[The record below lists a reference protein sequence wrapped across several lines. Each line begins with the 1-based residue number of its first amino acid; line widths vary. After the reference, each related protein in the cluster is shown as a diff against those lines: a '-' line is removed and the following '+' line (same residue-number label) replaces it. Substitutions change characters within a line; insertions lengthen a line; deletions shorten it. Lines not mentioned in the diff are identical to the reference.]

1 MEQQQVPARPMG
13 CAPATQTLREEHRRA
28 HEQMVD
34 AMTCP
39 RYFALI
45 DSLQAIVDDPPWSP
59 HASRSARKVLPKAV
73 AKDWRRVCKAA
84 DAARTAVPDE
94 RDERLHDVRKAAK
107 RARYAAEAIEPIV
120 GKDAARFARLMTEL
134 QDSLGE
140 HHDTV
145 VARHKV
151 VELADPAFGS
161 AIDARDCEVLLS
173 RLADAGREAYESY
186 QAALDRAARPKH
198 HRWLR

>member
-1 MEQQQVPARPMG
+1 V
-13 CAPATQTLREEHRRA
+13 
-28 HEQMVD
+28 VD

-39 RYFALI
+39 RYVAVI
-45 DSLQAIVDDPPWSP
+45 DSLQSIVDHPPWAP
-59 HASRSARKVLPKAV
+59 HASRSARKVLPHAV
-73 AKDWRRVCKAA
+73 AKDWRRVAKAA
-84 DAARTAVPDE
+84 EAARTATPDE
-94 RDERLHDVRKAAK
+94 RSARLHDVRKAAK
-107 RARYAAEAIEPIV
+107 RARYAAELIEPVV

-134 QDSLGE
+134 QDCLGE

-161 AIDARDCEVLLS
+161 AIDPRECEVLLS
-173 RLADAGREAYESY
+173 RLADAGREAYEFY
-186 QAALDRAARPKH
+186 QAALDQAARPKY